1 MTNYNAEAVSRFKY
15 LADLGSHNFETR
27 NDIERKPNDSCAA
40 ANGVFGE
47 AGRGLMGSIYGSPES
62 WRGSK

>member
-27 NDIERKPNDSCAA
+27 NDIERKPNDSCTA

-47 AGRGLMGSIYGSPES
+47 ASHGVMDSIYSSPKSSRRSE
-62 WRGSK
+62 